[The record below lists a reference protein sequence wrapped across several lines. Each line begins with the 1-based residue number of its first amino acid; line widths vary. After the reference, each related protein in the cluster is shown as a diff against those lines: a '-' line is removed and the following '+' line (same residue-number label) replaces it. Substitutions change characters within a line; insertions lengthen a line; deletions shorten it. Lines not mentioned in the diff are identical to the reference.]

1 MAWTT
6 PTTVNP
12 GDAILASLWNTQ
24 VKDNLLEF
32 APLFAAWTSYTPQID
47 QGATTNITKTVSY
60 ARYLKVGRLAI
71 VQFRLDVT
79 GSGTAGSAV
88 TVTLPSAVVPVGAGA
103 SGNTFGFCQIYD
115 SSTAINYGGQIRPTT
130 TTQMSF
136 SGDWSAANFWGVAP
150 NLAVAN
156 ADQIHGTLICETT
169 S

>member
-6 PTTVNP
+6 PGTATAGSV
-12 GDAILASLWNTQ
+12 LTASFWNTQ
-24 VKDNLLEF
+24 VRDNFVEF

-47 QGATTNITKTVSY
+47 QGATTNIAKTVNY

-79 GSGTAGSAV
+79 GTGTAGSNV
-88 TVTLPSAVVPVGAGA
+88 TVTLPSAVVPVGSSGLAG
-103 SGNTFGFCQIYD
+103 TFGYGQIYD
-115 SSTAINYGGQIRPTT
+115 ASTAVNYGCQIRPLSTT
-130 TTQMSF
+130 TVAF
-136 SGDWSAANFWGVAP
+136 SGDWSSAAFWGTTP

-156 ADQIHGTLICETT
+156 GDQLHGTLICETT